1 MHGVIRPARGPAPS
15 VTTQVLCCTE
25 NTAGS
30 CCQPNPNPRFKSSRT
45 MLPRTRVPF
54 GKCNGVVR
62 LHALTTARTAC
73 SSDTDHS
80 FVLGIVLDSCNRSE
94 HASASGFSTWVLPRF
109 TPAPTPRMFCCQGRA
124 HRAHIPI
131 RDSTLDH
138 GRSHCSVPST
148 HLGSNTWSFPA
159 SPLLKSSIMM
169 KRNQEIL
176 LRKDP
181 RPSR

>member
-1 MHGVIRPARGPAPS
+1 
-15 VTTQVLCCTE
+15 
-25 NTAGS
+25 
-30 CCQPNPNPRFKSSRT
+30 

-62 LHALTTARTAC
+62 LLHALTTARTAC

-94 HASASGFSTWVLPRF
+94 HASASGFSTWIQRVLLHF
-109 TPAPTPRMFCCQGRA
+109 TPCTHSKDVLLPWTCSKSSPELTK
-124 HRAHIPI
+124 
-131 RDSTLDH
+131 DSTADH
-138 GRSHCSVPST
+138 GRSHCSMPYTPLV
-148 HLGSNTWSFPA
+148 LGPKPWCFPA
-159 SPLLKSSIMM
+159 SLLKSSTMM

-176 LRKDP
+176 LRRDP